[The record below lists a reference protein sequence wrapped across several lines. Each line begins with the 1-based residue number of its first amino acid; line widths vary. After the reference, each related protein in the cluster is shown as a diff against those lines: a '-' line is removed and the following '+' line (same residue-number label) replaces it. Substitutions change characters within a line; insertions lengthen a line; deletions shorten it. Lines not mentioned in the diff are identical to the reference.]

1 MASYRSPD
9 SISDHIF
16 HTPFPLKTIPVFRSG
31 LYEIITSLLWLE
43 CRQKRF
49 FKSIRIRIL
58 LFLSYSCWIKTAN
71 TFIHYRSR
79 SSIESHSRFPEEN
92 GAKTIPFRM
101 GRDIALWLIKGST
114 SPSPPLRAI
123 WSRLY
128 PKKKGVRVLVHKH
141 ITSPLSR
148 TSTVPLAKTNR
159 YLFSVIYV
167 RAPAVGYE
175 LRNWKAS
182 YWKY

>member
-43 CRQKRF
+43 CQQKGF
-49 FKSIRIRIL
+49 LKSIRIRIL
-58 LFLSYSCWIKTAN
+58 LFLSYSCWIETAN

-79 SSIESHSRFPEEN
+79 SSIESHSRFPEQN
-92 GAKTIPFRM
+92 GAKTIPFGM

-114 SPSPPLRAI
+114 PRHPRWGQCGAGCILKKRCKSSSTQTHNITAKPDLHSPP
-123 WSRLY
+123 SQ
-128 PKKKGVRVLVHKH
+128 
-141 ITSPLSR
+141 
-148 TSTVPLAKTNR
+148 N
-159 YLFSVIYV
+159 
-167 RAPAVGYE
+167 
-175 LRNWKAS
+175 
-182 YWKY
+182 